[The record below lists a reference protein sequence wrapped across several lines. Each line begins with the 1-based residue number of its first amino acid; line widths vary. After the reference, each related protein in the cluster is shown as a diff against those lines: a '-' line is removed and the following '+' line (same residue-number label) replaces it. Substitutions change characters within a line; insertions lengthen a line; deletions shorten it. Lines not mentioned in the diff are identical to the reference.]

1 MRFLAFR
8 KHLKFLFTEMRT
20 TMKKNLKRFISFIL
34 ITMLTISL
42 SIPVLAK
49 EVPTNEKIKVTDEIA
64 IQMAENFAKGAY
76 TELSLSAANPIKLYE
91 STGKAIGYIVN
102 YYYNSPPLWI
112 CHI

>member
-1 MRFLAFR
+1 MRLLAFR

-102 YYYNSPPLWI
+102 YYYNSTPLWI

>member
-64 IQMAENFAKGAY
+64 IHMAENFAKGAY
-76 TELSLSAANPIKLYE
+76 TD
-91 STGKAIGYIVN
+91 
-102 YYYNSPPLWI
+102 
-112 CHI
+112 